1 MIFEVKIQ
9 KAFFRLM
16 LEKRGRAERKAKNKD
31 VLCLRIIII
40 LPLSS
45 SPSGLQS
52 LREKTAMVMIA

>member
-1 MIFEVKIQ
+1 
-9 KAFFRLM
+9 M